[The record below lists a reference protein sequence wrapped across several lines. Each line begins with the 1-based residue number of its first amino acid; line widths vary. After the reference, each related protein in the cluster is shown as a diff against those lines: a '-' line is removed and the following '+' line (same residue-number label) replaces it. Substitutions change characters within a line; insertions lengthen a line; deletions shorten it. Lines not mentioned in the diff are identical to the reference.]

1 METVLSA
8 KQRTDFRKSTLNQ
21 LRKRGMIPAVIYGK
35 KVGNIP
41 VSIPKSD
48 FLKVVRQAG
57 RSGLIQMDVEGTK
70 QNVII
75 QEYQE
80 HPMSKEIIHI
90 DFWAVDL
97 SSEIKTDVPVVLV
110 GEAKGVKEGGI
121 LQQALYEMN
130 ITTKASEIPPSI
142 EIDVSD
148 LDIDDTIIVGEII
161 DRYPFKI
168 NHDPE
173 EVIATVLPPEQ
184 EDVVSDEEQS
194 SDGEQEDS
202 DTKDEE

>member
-8 KQRTDFRKSTLNQ
+8 KKRTDFRKSTLNQ

-48 FLKVVRQAG
+48 FLKVVNQVG

-121 LQQALYEMN
+121 LQQTLYEMN